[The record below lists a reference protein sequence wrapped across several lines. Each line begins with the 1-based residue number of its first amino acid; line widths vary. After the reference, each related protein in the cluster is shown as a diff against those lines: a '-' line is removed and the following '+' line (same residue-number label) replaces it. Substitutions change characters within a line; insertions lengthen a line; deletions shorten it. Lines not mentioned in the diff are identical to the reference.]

1 MSISPKSV
9 MGSNGDQ
16 ARLPDLDKLAPM
28 EGFDPQDVNFDIIP
42 LVKPGI
48 GVKAET
54 GTMPVDMDDQ
64 VFSAL
69 VVPTKPEV
77 EVKRTDK
84 TVLSV
89 SLLHGDMLLLEGDD
103 FEVR

>member
-1 MSISPKSV
+1 MSIGPKSV
-9 MGSNGDQ
+9 MGPNGDQ
-16 ARLPDLDKLAPM
+16 ARLPDLDKLVPM
-28 EGFDPQDVNFDIIP
+28 EGFDPQDVKIDIIP

-54 GTMPVDMDDQ
+54 GAMPVDMDDQ
-64 VFSAL
+64 VFPAL
-69 VVPTKPEV
+69 VVLTKPEV

-84 TVLSV
+84 AVLSV